1 MSISTTMILSTIVVA
16 LLLSSTVRQVQAQ
29 NWNNRAVPVT
39 CSICRSTSRP
49 LLSLEKSF
57 TMPNGLSWTCD
68 YLQQTVQDV
77 DEQSSYESERIMC
90 RQAQLQAEEGGCE
103 CGGDPLPPL
112 MSQFT
117 DLNGACNLCDGQSS
131 PVVPIDNY
139 NAVVQTNVVGSMN
152 CKGLYDAMI
161 DGVLSANLCPTVQ
174 AAAGSTC
181 CNTKTTTISSASY
194 GEAGYDNSAAA
205 AATTPV
211 PVPVITPT
219 TPAPLPVIDTSYTTS
234 YTTSYNNGGS
244 VPASSSTTATA
255 PEIPYRIATPA
266 PEPVTTTSTST
277 TTSYSLTTAG
287 YSDAYTQ
294 AVPETRAA
302 DTDASHSYLRAAHD
316 SIFTDFP

>member
-1 MSISTTMILSTIVVA
+1 MILSSIVVA
-16 LLLSSTVRQVQAQ
+16 LLLSSTVIQVQAQ

-49 LLSLEKSF
+49 LLSLDKSF
-57 TMPNGLSWTCD
+57 TMPNGLSWTCN
-68 YLQQTVQDV
+68 YLQETVQDV

-181 CNTKTTTISSASY
+181 CNTKTTTVSSSASY

-205 AATTPV
+205 ATATTPV
-211 PVPVITPT
+211 PVPVMAPPTP
-219 TPAPLPVIDTSYTTS
+219 PAPLPVIDTSYTTS

-244 VPASSSTTATA
+244 VPASSSSSTPA

-294 AVPETRAA
+294 AVLPETRTAA
-302 DTDASHSYLRAAHD
+302 DTASPYLRGVHD
-316 SIFTDFP
+316 SIYTDLP

>member
-1 MSISTTMILSTIVVA
+1 MSISTTMILSSIVVA
-16 LLLSSTVRQVQAQ
+16 LFLSSTVIQVQAQ
-29 NWNNRAVPVT
+29 HWNNRAVPVT

-49 LLSLEKSF
+49 LLSLDKSF

-68 YLQQTVQDV
+68 YLQETVQDV

-90 RQAQLQAEEGGCE
+90 RQAQLQAEKGGCE

-131 PVVPIDNY
+131 PVVPIDQY

-181 CNTKTTTISSASY
+181 CNTETTTVSSSASY

-205 AATTPV
+205 ATATTPV
-211 PVPVITPT
+211 PVIVTT

-234 YTTSYNNGGS
+234 YNNGGS
-244 VPASSSTTATA
+244 VPAASSSSTPA

-266 PEPVTTTSTST
+266 PEPVTTST

-294 AVPETRAA
+294 AVPETRTTADTTAA
-302 DTDASHSYLRAAHD
+302 DTHYIRAAHD
-316 SIFTDFP
+316 SLYSDSF